1 MTDLKLGIA
10 QHLPFLRRYAR
21 ALTGSQGLG
30 DSLIRGALQAL
41 AGGKASIDPD
51 RDLKPQLYG
60 LVHQAA
66 DAAPLAS
73 AVPDMPANPDAKVQ
87 AKLGALPSAERRAL
101 LLTSLEGMNRG
112 EVAAVLGVT
121 ADQVNMLLDH
131 ARSELARQDPA
142 RVLVIEDEPIIALH
156 IAEIVREAG
165 HEVVGIAT
173 RKSEAVAL
181 AAEHRP
187 GLVLADIQLD
197 DDSTGI
203 EAAQEILQSLDVP
216 VIFVT
221 AFPERLL
228 TGERMEPTYLV
239 SKPFD
244 PETLVVTIG
253 QALFHHPGR

>member
-1 MTDLKLGIA
+1 MTDRKQAIA
-10 QHLPFLRRYAR
+10 RHLPFLRRYAR
-21 ALTGSQGLG
+21 ALTGSQPAG
-30 DSLIRGALQAL
+30 DGLIREALLALGA
-41 AGGKASIDPD
+41 GSASLDPA

-60 LVHQAA
+60 LIHAAA
-66 DAAPLAS
+66 DKAPAAAS
-73 AVPDMPANPDAKVQ
+73 AGGGGEAKLQ
-87 AKLGALPSAERRAL
+87 AKLSTLPSAARRAL
-101 LLTSLEGMNRG
+101 LLTSLEGLNRA
-112 EVAAVLGVT
+112 EAAAALGTGVEAIDGLLAT
-121 ADQVNMLLDH
+121 ARD
-131 ARSELARQDPA
+131 ELARQAPA
-142 RVLVIEDEPIIALH
+142 RVLVIEDEPVIALH

-187 GLVLADIQLD
+187 SLVLADIQLD
-197 DDSTGI
+197 DGSTGI

-239 SKPFD
+239 AKPFE
-244 PETLVVTIG
+244 PQTLVVTIA
-253 QALFHHPGR
+253 QALFHHPGG

>member
-1 MTDLKLGIA
+1 MTDLKFGIA
-10 QHLPFLRRYAR
+10 QHLPYLRRYAR
-21 ALTGSQGLG
+21 ALTGNQGVG
-30 DSLIRGALQAL
+30 DGLIRAALQSL
-41 AGGKASIDPD
+41 ASGKAAIDPD
-51 RDLKPQLYG
+51 RDLKPQLYS
-60 LVHQAA
+60 LVHAAA
-66 DAAPLAS
+66 DAAPAT
-73 AVPDMPANPDAKVQ
+73 AGAAAGGGRDAKVQ
-87 AKLGALPSAERRAL
+87 AKLGLLPSAERRAL
-101 LLTSLEGMNRG
+101 LLTSLEAMTRA
-112 EVAAVLGVT
+112 EVASVLGRPVEEVS
-121 ADQVNMLLDH
+121 ALLDH
-131 ARSELARQDPA
+131 ARDELARQDPA

-197 DDSTGI
+197 DGSTGI

-228 TGERMEPTYLV
+228 TGERMEPTFLV

>member
-1 MTDLKLGIA
+1 MTDRKQAIA
-10 QHLPFLRRYAR
+10 RLLPFLRRYAR
-21 ALTGSQGLG
+21 ALTGSQPAG
-30 DSLIRGALQAL
+30 DGLIREALLALGA
-41 AGGKASIDPD
+41 GTASLDPA

-60 LVHQAA
+60 LIHAAA
-66 DAAPLAS
+66 DRAPA
-73 AVPDMPANPDAKVQ
+73 PAPSPGPGE
-87 AKLGALPSAERRAL
+87 AKLQATLSTLPSAARRAL
-101 LLTSLEGMNRG
+101 LLTSLEGLNRA
-112 EVAAVLGVT
+112 EAAAALGIGID
-121 ADQVNMLLDH
+121 AIDGLLASAQED
-131 ARSELARQDPA
+131 LARQAPA
-142 RVLVIEDEPIIALH
+142 RVLVIEDEPVIALH

-165 HEVVGIAT
+165 HEVIGIAT

-197 DDSTGI
+197 DGSTGI

-239 SKPFD
+239 SKPFE
-244 PETLVVTIG
+244 PQTLVVTIA
-253 QALFHHPGR
+253 QALFHHPGS